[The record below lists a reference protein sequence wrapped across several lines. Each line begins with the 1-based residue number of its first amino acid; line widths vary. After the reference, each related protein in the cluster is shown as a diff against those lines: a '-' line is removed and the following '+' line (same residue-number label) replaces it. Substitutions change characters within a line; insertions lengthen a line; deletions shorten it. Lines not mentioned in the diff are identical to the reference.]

1 MDDSRGNLD
10 LIYFCIGILYF
21 LHETCLSPASLTI
34 TAATHFLPA
43 TMTPPVTRPLAFVLC
58 LVSTPASAF
67 LSGAMP
73 RAASRRLV
81 LGAAG
86 ELSEDDELAS
96 ERKAKLREL
105 LSASERQINYLIDS
119 RPHVLEMRNPEEYLR
134 SATTL
139 FRERLGMSEREARNV
154 FVRMPYAPFGQSL
167 EELEAKLDRLEH
179 WFRSLKLSKR
189 KLRRIISTRPFI
201 LRQPLKASMAQIDA
215 VQASLQLTDKELQFL
230 VGSPRPVLQSIL
242 STPVKHIRS
251 RIAENSRG
259 ERRRHGR

>member
-1 MDDSRGNLD
+1 MTAPVTRL
-10 LIYFCIGILYF
+10 LAFVL
-21 LHETCLSPASLTI
+21 CLVSTTAS
-34 TAATHFLPA
+34 A
-43 TMTPPVTRPLAFVLC
+43 TMTAPVTRLLAFVLC
-58 LVSTPASAF
+58 LVSTPANAF
-67 LSGAMP
+67 LSVTMP

-81 LGAAG
+81 LGTAG

-105 LSASERQINYLIDS
+105 LSASERQINFLV
-119 RPHVLEMRNPEEYLR
+119 RTKPHVLEMRNVEEYLR

-139 FRERLGMSEREARNV
+139 FRERLGMSDREARNV

-167 EELEAKLDRLEH
+167 EELEAKLDELD
-179 WFRSLKLSKR
+179 WFRSSLKLSKR
-189 KLRRIISTRPFI
+189 KLRRLISMRPLI
-201 LRQPLKASMAQIDA
+201 LRVEASMAQIDA